1 MATLDSRSPGRDP
14 PPIDGN
20 IGVQAPKISVYEQT
34 REERIRAN
42 LERMQKLGL
51 KELSL
56 NLNPLSRTKPKQQ
69 RKSYTKF
76 SERPEL
82 SSPRRRS
89 SRLQNVQPPSYSEG
103 RKSKRDVLDDDE
115 GANRRAGGSKPEV
128 YTEDQVKRL
137 GGTERTWTLFVDGYG
152 KDGRRIYDPI
162 NGKTC
167 HQCRQKTLGH
177 RTHCSS
183 CQRVQ
188 GQFCGDCLYMR
199 YGEHVLE
206 ALEDPNWI
214 CPVCRGICNCS
225 FCRQAKGFAPT
236 GIMYRKISSLG
247 YKSVAHYLMQAQRP
261 ETNVVA
267 NTSSAPL
274 SEESAKRSIAFSDT
288 EEAAPEEPCEI
299 EHQQDTPAKQPH
311 SEELKPGSETPVL
324 NSEIKR
330 LVWMEGEVDCD
341 YSKFISATPPKSE
354 GRIENKL
361 KYEEEKDEMVTDLE
375 AGQRRPSRRLDV
387 SDDHYEVEITMVME
401 GKASGGTMMD
411 QAAAPSPNS
420 IGGRLRR
427 RSGLGPSGGI
437 TINQAAAPSP
447 DSIGARLLQRRRL
460 GA

>member
-1 MATLDSRSPGRDP
+1 MPTLKKVGHRSSEPDP
-14 PPIDGN
+14 SIDRN
-20 IGVQAPKISVYEQT
+20 IGIQTPKISVYEQT

-42 LERMQKLGL
+42 LVRMQKLGL

-76 SERPEL
+76 SEMPDL
-82 SSPRRRS
+82 SCPRRRS
-89 SRLQNVQPPSYSEG
+89 SRLQNIDPPSYAEG
-103 RKSKRDVLDDDE
+103 GKSKMDALEDDE
-115 GANRRAGGSKPEV
+115 RVNRRAGSKPEV
-128 YTEDQVKRL
+128 YSEEQVKRL

-206 ALEDPNWI
+206 ALEDPNWL

-247 YKSVAHYLMQAQRP
+247 YKSVAHYLMQTQRP
-261 ETNVVA
+261 ETNVA
-267 NTSSAPL
+267 DESSAP
-274 SEESAKRSIAFSDT
+274 SSGESAQRLLEFSNT
-288 EEAAPEEPCEI
+288 KEAEPKEPCEI
-299 EHQQDTPAKQPH
+299 KHQEDTPVQQPN
-311 SEELKPGSETPVL
+311 SEDLKPGSD
-324 NSEIKR
+324 SEIKR
-330 LVWMEGEVDCD
+330 LVWLSNTEVGCD
-341 YSKFISATPPKSE
+341 YAKFISATPPKSE
-354 GRIENKL
+354 GRRENKL
-361 KYEEEKDEMVTDLE
+361 RSEEEKEKMAINLE
-375 AGQRRPSRRLDV
+375 AGQRRRSRRLSA
-387 SDDHYEVEITMVME
+387 SDDQNEVEITMVRE
-401 GKASGGTMMD
+401 GKASGGTMMN
-411 QAAAPSPNS
+411 QAGAPSPNS
-420 IGGRLRR
+420 IGGRLRP
-427 RSGLGPSGGI
+427 RSGLEPFGG
-437 TINQAAAPSP
+437 TTSNQAAAPSP
-447 DSIGARLLQRRRL
+447 DSIGARLRQRRRL
-460 GA
+460 CA